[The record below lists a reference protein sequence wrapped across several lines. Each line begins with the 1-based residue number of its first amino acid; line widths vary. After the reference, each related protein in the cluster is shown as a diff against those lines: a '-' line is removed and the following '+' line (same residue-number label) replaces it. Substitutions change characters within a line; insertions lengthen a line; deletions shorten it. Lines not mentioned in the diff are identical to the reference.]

1 MLPVVAL
8 VALPADQVLTAD
20 EAVRAL
26 TDGGFPVL
34 GARTLDDGT
43 LVLPWISEDGPHQVR
58 ITAHPGLPDARLGP
72 RSPEPERLAVGRR
85 HLRITLLQGP
95 EERLDADVLATALV
109 AALIPALPVVA
120 VRLEHRG
127 VWLHPEEWASLSA
140 RDAGF
145 GVPAELLV
153 DLEVGPLGPDALG
166 VLSEGLDRYGL
177 REVLVVAD
185 RSRLADA
192 WELAASL
199 VEDRLLGAEPDVDL
213 SPGPHPRRPGER
225 VDVGFVDEDPD
236 DDLEIEIVEDPGP
249 EGEA

>member
-1 MLPVVAL
+1 MGDSCCDEHLGIGEVKAL
-8 VALPADQVLTAD
+8 L
-20 EAVRAL
+20 E
-26 TDGGFPVL
+26 
-34 GARTLDDGT
+34 
-43 LVLPWISEDGPHQVR
+43 E
-58 ITAHPGLPDARLGP
+58 
-72 RSPEPERLAVGRR
+72 ELAV
-85 HLRITLLQGP
+85 P
-95 EERLDADVLATALV
+95 VYSV
-109 AALIPALPVVA
+109 AI
-120 VRLEHRG
+120 G
-127 VWLHPEEWASLSA
+127 
-140 RDAGF
+140 G
-145 GVPAELLV
+145 
-153 DLEVGPLGPDALG
+153 
-166 VLSEGLDRYGL
+166 SEGNEGVTSLVMALAVAMAESGSSVVVVDANLNSPDLTQKMSMADRYGL